1 MDRNYDVITFIFAD
15 PCWPFFIKTIFRLKK
30 VKRIRM
36 HFISVF
42 LDMAKFADF
51 KWKNAKI
58 SRTQGVCHVI
68 HMFLDLL
75 WVRYNCAKFHHSRMC
90 VTEFREEQL
99 STSACKN
106 WEKIIYIFNARR
118 LTVLFLKM
126 WNLYH
131 FKMWL
136 SFT

>member
-1 MDRNYDVITFIFAD
+1 MLTLAD
-15 PCWPFFIKTIFRLKK
+15 PFLLKQSLDSKKLKELEIIYQNAFYICISWYGKVCWFQ
-30 VKRIRM
+30 V
-36 HFISVF
+36 
-42 LDMAKFADF
+42 
-51 KWKNAKI
+51 KNAKI